1 MTSVQTM
8 IATSLRKA
16 ARRWLSVRGRA
27 SMFGRDRRGA
37 AAVEFAMIG
46 VLCIGLIV
54 ETMQAGLYFY
64 TSASLER
71 ATGKAVRQ
79 IMTGSVSGQSLTAAQ
94 FRSTVLCPMLP
105 AAMSCANIITNIST
119 VSEDVAPNGFY
130 SFVNATQSAVI
141 PPTMDNTQTSFCAGT
156 TSSVI
161 YAQIYYAMPVISP
174 VWRAIAA
181 TNWNGKSVAFVNSA
195 AAFKNEPFQ
204 GTTQPAGC

>member
-1 MTSVQTM
+1 M
-8 IATSLRKA
+8 IASSLRKA
-16 ARRWLSVRGRA
+16 ARRWLSLRGRA
-27 SMFGRDRRGA
+27 STFGRDRRGA

-46 VLCIGLIV
+46 VLCIGLII

-79 IMTGSVSGQSLTAAQ
+79 IMTGAVASQGLSAAQ
-94 FRSTVLCPMLP
+94 FRTTVLCPLLP
-105 AAMSCANIITNIST
+105 AAMSCANVVTNINT

-130 SFVNATQSAVI
+130 SFVNTTQSAIV
-141 PPTMDNTQTSFCAGT
+141 PPTMDNTQTSFCAGS

-181 TNWNGKSVAFVNSA
+181 TNWNGRSVTFVTSA